1 MCVYV
6 YIYIYTHTHTHSTRD
21 VHTHT
26 LNKRCVYIYIYIH
39 THTQQERCIYKWSCI
54 LKQNYNECCVSDLGA
69 WLVNA
74 EPWVESWVKQSSS
87 LNYNKQL
94 KCVFLLLCSC
104 KVLKHRF
111 QRYEDSG
118 TYLHRTMKRSIH
130 ERGKPLTIQ
139 V

>member
-1 MCVYV
+1 MYV
-6 YIYIYTHTHTHSTRD
+6 YIYIHTHTHTHSTRD

-54 LKQNYNECCVSDLGA
+54 LKQNYNECCVSDLGE

-94 KCVFLLLCSC
+94 KGVFLLLCSC